1 MTKHQYVHGYGKEDS
16 ERLVK
21 QSVALEEILHAEE
34 DFPAGT
40 QILEAGCGVGA
51 QTVVLAHR
59 FPEAEILSVDIS
71 ETYLAQAEERVKS
84 CGYTNVTFRHAD
96 LASTDLPPES
106 ADHIFVCF
114 VLEHISEPEA
124 ALANLYRALRP
135 GGSVTVIEGDH
146 GSAIFHPESPAAWH
160 VVDCLIELQHRSGGD
175 GNIGRR
181 LYPLLKDAGFSE
193 VIVTPAPVYVDA
205 GHPELVE
212 VFTERIFIAMVQ
224 ASREAAFRAGI
235 SDPVRWEA
243 GIAALRRTKEPD
255 GTLYYSFFK
264 ANAVK

>member
-1 MTKHQYVHGYGKEDS
+1 MAEQQYVHGYGEEDS

-21 QSVALEEILHAEE
+21 QSVALEEILHADE

-40 QILEAGCGVGA
+40 RILEAGCGVGA
-51 QTVVLAHR
+51 QTVILAHR
-59 FPEAEILSVDIS
+59 FPEAEILSLDIS
-71 ETYLAQAEERVKS
+71 ETYLAQAEERVRA
-84 CGYTNVTFRHAD
+84 CGFSNVTFRHAD
-96 LASTDLPPES
+96 LAATDLPPES

-114 VLEHISEPEA
+114 VLEHIPEPEA
-124 ALANLYRALRP
+124 ALRNLYRALRP

-160 VVDCLIELQHRSGGD
+160 VVDCLIELQHRAGGD

-181 LYPLLKDAGFSE
+181 LYPLLTGAGFAE
-193 VIVTPAPVYVDA
+193 VTVAPAPVYVDA
-205 GHPELVE
+205 GHPALVE
-212 VFTERIFIAMVQ
+212 EFTEKIFIAMVE
-224 ASREAAFRAGI
+224 ASREAAIRAGI
-235 SDPVRWEA
+235 TDPARWEE

-264 ANAVK
+264 ATAVK